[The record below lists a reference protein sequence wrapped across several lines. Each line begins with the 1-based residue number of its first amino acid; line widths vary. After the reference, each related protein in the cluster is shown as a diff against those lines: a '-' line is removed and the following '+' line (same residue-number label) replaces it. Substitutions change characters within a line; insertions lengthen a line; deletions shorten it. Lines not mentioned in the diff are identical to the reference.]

1 MSQHTVIAAVDL
13 GSNSFRLE
21 IARVLGDQIYPLD
34 TLKETVR
41 LAAGLREDKTLDEA
55 AQARALACLKRFNER
70 LRGLSPE
77 AVRAVG
83 TNTFRVA
90 KNAKAF
96 LSAAEQALG
105 FPIEVVAGKEEARLI
120 YLGVSHSLPP
130 SSAVRL
136 VVDIGGGST
145 ECIIGEGYEPKQME
159 SLYMGCVSFS
169 RRFFADGR
177 LSKAAMKAAEL
188 AARAEVQAIAA
199 DFGAAH
205 WQQAVGSSGT
215 VRALADICRENGL
228 TDGAITAEALDAIRA
243 MLIEA
248 REVKK
253 LKLRGLS
260 ADRVAVIAG
269 GFAILAAVF
278 RELGIARME
287 AASGALREG
296 ILYDMLGRFHHHD
309 ARELTVEEF
318 LRRYHVDR
326 HQAERVASTAERL
339 LAGVAACFHLEPEA
353 AKYLEWAARL
363 HEIGISIAHSGYHR
377 HSAYIL
383 ANADMPGFSRK
394 EQERLALLARA
405 HRGSLAKVAPMVSA
419 PEDWLL
425 IGVLRLAVL
434 FNRSRSDLP
443 LPALALEW
451 RARGFR
457 LRVDR
462 QWLADNPLTEMLL
475 HKEEEE
481 WRSVGV
487 RLDVAGAR

>member
-1 MSQHTVIAAVDL
+1 MSEHAVIAAVDL
-13 GSNSFRLE
+13 GSNSFRLQV
-21 IARVLGDQIYPLD
+21 ARVIGDQIYPLD

-55 AQARALACLKRFNER
+55 AQARALACLRRFNER
-70 LRGLSPE
+70 LRGLPAE

-90 KNAKAF
+90 KNAKSF
-96 LSAAEQALG
+96 LRAAEEALG
-105 FPIEVVAGKEEARLI
+105 FPIEVVAGREEARLI
-120 YLGVSHSLPP
+120 YLGVSHSVPP
-130 SSAVRL
+130 SDAPRL

-145 ECIIGEGYEPKQME
+145 ECIIGEGYEPRQME

-177 LSKAAMKAAEL
+177 LGKAAFREAEL

-199 DFGAAH
+199 EFGAGH
-205 WQQAVGSSGT
+205 WRHAVGASGT

-228 TDGAITAEALDAIRA
+228 TDGAITPEALDAIRA

-248 REVKK
+248 REVKR

-260 ADRVAVIAG
+260 ADRAPVIAG

-278 RELGIARME
+278 RELGVTRME
-287 AASGALREG
+287 AANGALREG
-296 ILYDMLGRFHHHD
+296 ILYDLLGRFHHHD
-309 ARELTVEEF
+309 TRELTVEEF
-318 LRRYHVDR
+318 QRRYHADR
-326 HQAERVASTAERL
+326 RQAERVARTAARL
-339 LAGVAACFHLEPEA
+339 LADVAAHFHLEPEA
-353 AKYLEWAARL
+353 AKHLEWAARL

-383 ANADMPGFSRK
+383 GNADMPGFSRK
-394 EQERLALLARA
+394 DQERLALLVRA
-405 HRGSLAKVAPMVSA
+405 HRGALTKVAPLVGA

-443 LPALALEW
+443 LPPLALEW
-451 RARGFR
+451 DNQSFR
-457 LRVDR
+457 LRLNAR
-462 QWLADNPLTEMLL
+462 WLSDNPLTEMLL
-475 HKEEEE
+475 HQEQAE
-481 WRSVGV
+481 WRSVGM
-487 RLDVAGAR
+487 RLELADPV